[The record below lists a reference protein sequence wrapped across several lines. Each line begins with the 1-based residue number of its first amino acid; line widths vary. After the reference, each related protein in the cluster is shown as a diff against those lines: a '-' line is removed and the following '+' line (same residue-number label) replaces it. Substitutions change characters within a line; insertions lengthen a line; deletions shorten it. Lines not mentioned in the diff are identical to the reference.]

1 MATKYDPIP
10 TAAPIG
16 SDEEYARRLQ
26 AQEEASYVHTTTYSS
41 PTYTY
46 GSYMPPPPPRHIEYR
61 APPRVV
67 YRSAPVYDPLVEVWI
82 LCCLLFFFFAFFIFI
97 IMLSYYYG

>member
-1 MATKYDPIP
+1 MATKYDQLP
-10 TAAPIG
+10 TAAPI

-26 AQEEASYVHTTTYSS
+26 SQEEASYVQTTTYTS
-41 PTYTY
+41 PTYSY
-46 GSYMPPPPPRHIEYR
+46 GSYVPPPPPRHIEYR